1 MESVRPASLPLQ
13 KEKYRM
19 LKKSTLLLF
28 ILASASL
35 VFFGALPNQEEKKD
49 EQDEKETEKKIDI
62 AKVSRAF
69 GHLIG
74 KNLQTLG
81 VEFNIKD
88 IMEGIKDG
96 LDGKLS
102 QMDESECM
110 QAISA
115 VRERAFERLAS
126 ENLTQANTFLT
137 QNVKKQGIL
146 ELEKEKLQYRIEKA
160 GDGPVVEKHHSP
172 MIRYTGKFLDGKV
185 FGSSQEDEL
194 ISLQETIPGF
204 TKGIV
209 GMKEGERRT
218 IFIHPELGYGSSGY
232 LPPNSLLIFDIEV
245 VKANVPTPERE
256 ESPTSESSP
265 ENVSDEVADQT
276 DQKKVLR

>member
-1 MESVRPASLPLQ
+1 MESIRPASLPLQ
-13 KEKYRM
+13 KEQYRM
-19 LKKSTLLLF
+19 AKKSTLFLF
-28 ILASASL
+28 ILLSASL
-35 VFFGALPNQEEKKD
+35 IFFGALPNQKEKKP
-49 EQDEKETEKKIDI
+49 EQDEKETEKKVDI
-62 AKVSRAF
+62 AKVSKAF

-81 VEFNIKD
+81 VEFNIKE

-96 LDGKLS
+96 LEGKLS

-115 VRERAFERLAS
+115 VREKAFERLAS
-126 ENLTQANTFLT
+126 ENLTQANAFLT
-137 QNVKKQGIL
+137 RNVKEQGVL
-146 ELEKEKLQYRIEKA
+146 ELERDKLQYRVEKM
-160 GDGPVVEKHHSP
+160 GNGPVVEKHHSP

-185 FGSSQEDEL
+185 FGSSDEDEL

-245 VKANVPTPERE
+245 VKANVPKPDGE
-256 ESPTSESSP
+256 ESPTSEYSP
-265 ENVSDEVADQT
+265 ENVSDEMADQT
-276 DQKKVLR
+276 DQKKVIR